1 MGRHR
6 LDYIMKRICSV
17 DNLRLAADETKSVS
31 YGADAS
37 AFYEYLNTNIILL
50 QRDLMTSRYHPN
62 IYWSFYLYY
71 PRKRKVYSMEFS
83 DKVVQSAIYRI
94 LKEEF
99 QDSFYEHTY
108 ASLSNRGMNDL
119 QSYIQTGIRE
129 CKKRYGTCIG
139 LVCDIRHFHRNIDL
153 GILKSR
159 LRDYIKDISVL
170 QLLDL
175 FIDFHEGIDDKDPE
189 YGLITGNKL
198 NAFYTSIYMD
208 PFDRYVKQDLR
219 IKYYARYEDDMIFLL
234 PDIDTAKEVY
244 DKINSYLIGRL
255 NLSLNQKTTISS
267 YQNGISFCGNIF
279 YQDKIYMKKSSI
291 QNAYRFIREYE
302 DSKINFKELT
312 DKLISWTYH
321 AEKYDNTENLIEKIW
336 FKAYTAYT
344 LKHRGMYR
352 IDRRRIKPKCMRH
365 IRYQHL
371 SDTDLENCV
380 KHTRY
385 RMIQKGIIKDT
396 VNFKGTDLRNYL
408 NESST
413 HDNRVYFDAVWNE
426 FQNS

>member
-31 YGADAS
+31 CGADAS

-62 IYWSFYLYY
+62 IYWSFDLYY

-108 ASLSNRGMNDL
+108 ASLSNRGMNEL
-119 QSYIQTGIRE
+119 RSYIHTGIKE
-129 CKKRYGTCIG
+129 CKRRYGNCIG
-139 LVCDIRHFHRNIDL
+139 LVCDIKHFHRSIDL

-159 LRDYIKDISVL
+159 LRDYIKDPFVL

-198 NAFYTSIYMD
+198 NAFYTSIY
-208 PFDRYVKQDLR
+208 R
-219 IKYYARYEDDMIFLL
+219 IHSIDM
-234 PDIDTAKEVY
+234 
-244 DKINSYLIGRL
+244 
-255 NLSLNQKTTISS
+255 
-267 YQNGISFCGNIF
+267 
-279 YQDKIYMKKSSI
+279 
-291 QNAYRFIREYE
+291 
-302 DSKINFKELT
+302 
-312 DKLISWTYH
+312 
-321 AEKYDNTENLIEKIW
+321 
-336 FKAYTAYT
+336 
-344 LKHRGMYR
+344 
-352 IDRRRIKPKCMRH
+352 
-365 IRYQHL
+365 
-371 SDTDLENCV
+371 
-380 KHTRY
+380 
-385 RMIQKGIIKDT
+385 
-396 VNFKGTDLRNYL
+396 
-408 NESST
+408 
-413 HDNRVYFDAVWNE
+413 
-426 FQNS
+426 